1 MKEKIKLYGAILILI
16 IFIPYL
22 ITVYFQGG
30 KGFPFY
36 SDSQESS
43 EFEQKVIQMVSEEM
57 SGTDETE
64 ALKAQAVIARTN
76 LYRDPDQ
83 EIKENP
89 ENLAEN
95 LEKITFCVEDT
106 SGEILTSQGEAIDAA
121 YHAVSSKRTRNAAEV
136 PGQEKKSY
144 LSGTGSSWDIS
155 SEQYLTIIYLKKE
168 DMAEKLQKILKN
180 EKIETSKLPGE
191 LKIKTRDRAGYV
203 TEVQLGKTIL
213 NGEAVKEVLEL
224 PSSCFYFSELD
235 GKVRITTKGLGHG
248 LGLSQYGANQMAKDG
263 KDYKE
268 ILKYYYKDIKIEKI
282 KEK

>member
-30 KGFPFY
+30 KGFSFY

-43 EFEQKVIQMVSEEM
+43 EFEQKVIQMVSEEI